1 MPAKDGDK
9 AGGTPGP
16 ATDAHGRVVVDPT
29 ELTMAALQREMGTIQ
44 RELEMRQE
52 TRQREHASL
61 QEHVETLLHGNAA
74 ISDEKFRSVE
84 TTLNLVER
92 QRVEQ
97 KKDTKDAVDAALQA
111 AKEAVKEQTTAS
123 ERAIAKS
130 EAATNKQLEQL
141 NVTFATA
148 IKGVTDLLNDTKD
161 RIAKVETLK
170 QGGKD
175 TISGI
180 YAFAGFLVALLV
192 IGGFLAAAGVFSR
205 SPG

>member
-1 MPAKDGDK
+1 MVEPRCNPA
-9 AGGTPGP
+9 P
-16 ATDAHGRVVVDPT
+16 DPVRFSDPS
-29 ELTMAALQREMGTIQ
+29 ELTLAAVQREVVGIQ
-44 RELEMRQE
+44 RELAMRSE
-52 TRQREHASL
+52 IRQREHASL
-61 QEHVETLLHGNAA
+61 QELVENLISGNAD
-74 ISDEKFRSVE
+74 ISNEKFNSVQ
-84 TTLNLVER
+84 TTLSLVER

-161 RIAKVETLK
+161 RITKIESNK
-170 QGGKD
+170 QGGNEKM
-175 TISGI
+175 TGV
-180 YAFAGFLVALLV
+180 YAM
-192 IGGFLAAAGVFSR
+192 GGFLASMVLIVGFLASAGVFK
-205 SPG
+205 